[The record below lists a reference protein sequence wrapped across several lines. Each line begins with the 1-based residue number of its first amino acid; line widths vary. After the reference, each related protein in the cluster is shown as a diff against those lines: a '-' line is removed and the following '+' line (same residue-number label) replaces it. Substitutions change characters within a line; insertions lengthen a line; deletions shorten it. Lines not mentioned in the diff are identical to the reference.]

1 MKYRYQL
8 YIYYSFLYIIN
19 NLVLI
24 TGVNVFS
31 IFFSKNVCI
40 FVTFQFKLN
49 ISIFIKISAYIFSY
63 DTNFLNF
70 LLLKTHTHIVHF
82 STHFTYLST
91 ALNVYRSACLLPDW
105 RAMPH
110 SLPAILNALI
120 TCISISWQTV
130 ICQ

>member
-40 FVTFQFKLN
+40 FVTFQFKQN
-49 ISIFIKISAYIFSY
+49 FYAVNEVIYSIK
-63 DTNFLNF
+63 NFGINF
-70 LLLKTHTHIVHF
+70 FL
-82 STHFTYLST
+82 
-91 ALNVYRSACLLPDW
+91 
-105 RAMPH
+105 
-110 SLPAILNALI
+110 
-120 TCISISWQTV
+120 
-130 ICQ
+130 